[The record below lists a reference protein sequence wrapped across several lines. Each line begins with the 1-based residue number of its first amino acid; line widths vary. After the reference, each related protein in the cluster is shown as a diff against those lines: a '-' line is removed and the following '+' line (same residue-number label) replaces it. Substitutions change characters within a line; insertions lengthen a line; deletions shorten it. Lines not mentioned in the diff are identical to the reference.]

1 MGKVDRF
8 SRRPD
13 WKVETDNSNQM
24 LIKKAR
30 SKDEEVVRVVERDE
44 EGRSKSIIRRWIAGR
59 RRFGVE
65 GRKDL
70 YTKEQRVKWK

>member
-30 SKDEEVVRVVERDE
+30 SKDEEVVRVVEE
-44 EGRSKSIIRRWIAGR
+44 IKKAE
-59 RRFGVE
+59 
-65 GRKDL
+65 
-70 YTKEQRVKWK
+70 VKIL